1 MNSAAY
7 DIKERIVD
15 LLLVATSVCFKNEE
29 PAAPNDVVT
38 IYDTGGGDP
47 FSEIELY
54 DTTIQIRVRNV
65 SYESAYA
72 LHDTIRRALI
82 APTSF
87 EINGTKYIGVWN
99 VGDIISL
106 GKDQNNRSILT
117 TNYRIERQPL

>member
-1 MNSAAY
+1 MNSAAK
-7 DIKERIVD
+7 DIKDRIVA
-15 LLLVATSVCFKNEE
+15 LFVVTLENCFKNEE
-29 PAAPNDVVT
+29 PSAPNSVVT
-38 IYDTGGGDP
+38 IYDTGGSDP

-54 DTTIQIRVRNV
+54 TTSIQIRVRDL
-65 SYESAYA
+65 SYDAAYTMQ
-72 LHDTIRRALI
+72 DTIRRALI
-82 APTSF
+82 VPTSF